1 MWWLLHVPSI
11 FANGGY
17 GFKKKNLVSCSSI
30 QKHVFKSVELEEKT
44 IRLSSCASNHVS
56 KRRYQPWLYG
66 TWEVSEEAGW
76 TEHASLLWSGALVA
90 IQTQI
95 NRGGTLELMIEEG
108 GGGVSEG
115 GLSAPEPRSP
125 EKWRTGAHYAH
136 FQSQLRTGL
145 PRCCCLSSKLL
156 RLFPQLFTTCH
167 ISAKVRDIKL
177 DCMATWKFHG
187 LGTWKTFSGA
197 LLELVASI
205 VTVDY
210 WHTAGPLAAIYW
222 GKILFGRVYVSLLRE
237 GTNLT
242 QFTC

>member
-1 MWWLLHVPSI
+1 MVALACALHFRKWGVWFQKKTCKLVSSLSKSTFSKAWSWRKNDQDFLLH
-11 FANGGY
+11 F
-17 GFKKKNLVSCSSI
+17 
-30 QKHVFKSVELEEKT
+30 
-44 IRLSSCASNHVS
+44 HVS
-56 KRRYQPWLYG
+56 KRRCQPRIYG
-66 TWEVSEEAGW
+66 IWEVSEEAGW
-76 TEHASLLWSGALVA
+76 AGHASLLWSGVLVA

-167 ISAKVRDIKL
+167 IAAKVRDTRA
-177 DCMATWKFHG
+177 DCMATWEFHG

-197 LLELVASI
+197 LLELVASV

-210 WHTAGPLAAIYW
+210 WYTAGPLAAIYW
-222 GKILFGRVYVSLLRE
+222 GKILFDRVNVSLLQE
-237 GTNLT
+237 DSQLT
-242 QFTC
+242 C